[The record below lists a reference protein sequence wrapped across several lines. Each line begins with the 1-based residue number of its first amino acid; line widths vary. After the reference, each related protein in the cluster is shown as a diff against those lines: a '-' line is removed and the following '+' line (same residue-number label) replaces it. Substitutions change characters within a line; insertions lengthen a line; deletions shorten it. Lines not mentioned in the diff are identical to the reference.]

1 MPPFNAS
8 FIAIGVL
15 CFAPIALA
23 PTILVQTSLA
33 QTSQPRRA
41 TPAPGRGASGRP
53 AASPPTQDPPFDVHD
68 LSGFWRGGGI
78 RYGQGMRFSL
88 GTPAPP
94 MTAWAQARY
103 DAAIPGIGAGGNKPD
118 NPRAK
123 PLGNDPIMICD
134 PVGYPRIILTAGN
147 HGIQIVQKPKE
158 MIWLFAWFYARRIVW
173 ADGRR
178 LPKDPEPRFYGY
190 SAGRWEGNTFVVV
203 SSGFDDRSWL
213 DDDGHP
219 VSDAMKLTERYHRI
233 DHDTIEFTMT
243 VTDPKSYTQPWT
255 SASMYLHW
263 SAGEELGAQG
273 DGWEDLR
280 EDVCIPSVEARY
292 KELVREPA
300 GAATQK

>member
-158 MIWLFAWFYARRIVW
+158 MIWLFAWFYARRIQDSRPSIAVI
-173 ADGRR
+173 DEVFGNSIR
-178 LPKDPEPRFYGY
+178 LNPAIRPAY
-190 SAGRWEGNTFVVV
+190 STCHSDRLFEKVLRG
-203 SSGFDDRSWL
+203 SSGAFF
-213 DDDGHP
+213 P
-219 VSDAMKLTERYHRI
+219 
-233 DHDTIEFTMT
+233 DTVM
-243 VTDPKSYTQPWT
+243 S
-255 SASMYLHW
+255 
-263 SAGEELGAQG
+263 
-273 DGWEDLR
+273 
-280 EDVCIPSVEARY
+280 SV
-292 KELVREPA
+292 
-300 GAATQK
+300 